1 MIIIKSWVFLG
12 VGGVWLNNTLSR
24 IEIKAVILEEN
35 QQYLVKLNM
44 DIFYDLLVS
53 VFIICSRILKNI
65 HMETCKGI
73 LSKHLFL

>member
-1 MIIIKSWVFLG
+1 MLL
-12 VGGVWLNNTLSR
+12 VG

-53 VFIICSRILKNI
+53 IFIIYSWGILKYSHRDTQRNTVQAFI
-65 HMETCKGI
+65 SIREKIGNVLGAH
-73 LSKHLFL
+73 